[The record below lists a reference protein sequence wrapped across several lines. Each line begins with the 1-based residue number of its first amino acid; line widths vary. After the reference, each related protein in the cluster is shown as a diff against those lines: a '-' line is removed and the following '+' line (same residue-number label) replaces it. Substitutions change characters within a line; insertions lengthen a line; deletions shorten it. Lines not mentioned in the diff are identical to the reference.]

1 MPIDMN
7 LPGKLVRR
15 SSPQNLI
22 RARCNFSG
30 TFEVRKDRSVV
41 RRKQYT
47 EAQIGF
53 AQRQAEKG
61 TVVTEICQR
70 MKVTQPTFYHWKRN
84 FSGCASMVGR

>member
-15 SSPQNLI
+15 SSPQNLT

-30 TFEVRKDRSVV
+30 TFEVRKDRSIV

-61 TVVTEICQR
+61 TVVTEIYQR

-84 FSGCASMVGR
+84 FSGYASMFGP